1 VSVEA
6 PTRVSGHPT
15 GARVLLVDDDPLF
28 LDGISRAL
36 NSYGYQTCKAYNG
49 REASALV
56 ASRSF
61 DAVIVDVRMP
71 DMDGIELLTALRGR
85 DDDLPV
91 ILITGSP
98 DVNSAAQAVALRAF
112 AYLTKPVDVTELK
125 KVVGRA
131 IHTAG
136 MARIKNQALL
146 LAGEGGLTDAH
157 HPVLEQS
164 FRRALDTL
172 WMAYQPVV
180 RAADRSL
187 FGYEAFLRSNEKM
200 LPDPEA
206 VLGAAERL
214 GRLPKLGH
222 KIWAAAAGTF
232 AGAED
237 HALLFLN
244 LHAADL
250 GDPMLASPS
259 SPLVAMADRVVLEVT
274 ERASLDNVDRAR
286 ARLAELRGLGF
297 RIAIDDLGAGY
308 AGLTSFAAIEPQFA
322 KLDASIVRGV
332 DQNRTKQ
339 KIISS
344 LYSLCRE
351 LSIIVVAE
359 GVETAEERDVLVD
372 LGCDLLQGYRFA
384 KPGRPFP
391 QFTW

>member
-1 VSVEA
+1 
-6 PTRVSGHPT
+6 
-15 GARVLLVDDDPLF
+15 
-28 LDGISRAL
+28 
-36 NSYGYQTCKAYNG
+36 
-49 REASALV
+49 
-56 ASRSF
+56 
-61 DAVIVDVRMP
+61 
-71 DMDGIELLTALRGR
+71 
-85 DDDLPV
+85 
-91 ILITGSP
+91 LITASP
-98 DVNSAAQAVALRAF
+98 DVNSAAQAVELRAF
-112 AYLTKPVDVTELK
+112 AYLTKPLDTTQLRRVI
-125 KVVGRA
+125 GQA
-131 IHTAG
+131 IHAAG
-136 MARIKNQALL
+136 MARIKRQALL
-146 LAGEGGLTDAH
+146 LASEGGLAGGE
-157 HPVLEQS
+157 HPWLEQS

-172 WMAYQPVV
+172 WMAYQPIV

-187 FGYEAFLRSNEKM
+187 FGYEALLRSNEKT

-214 GRLPKLGH
+214 DRLPKLGQ

-232 AGAED
+232 SGAED
-237 HALLFLN
+237 HALLFVN

-250 GDPMLASPS
+250 WDPMLASPS
-259 SPLVAMADRVVLEVT
+259 APLVAMADRVVLEVT
-274 ERASLDNVDRAR
+274 ERASIDNVDAAR
-286 ARLAELRGLGF
+286 ERLAELRALGF

-308 AGLTSFAAIEPQFA
+308 AGLTSFAAMEPQFA

-332 DQNRTKQ
+332 DRNRTKQ

-344 LYSLCRE
+344 LYSLCND